1 MLQVSGNTLQQVKLK
16 YLGLVLTSDGRRNM
30 EIDTRISKANAV
42 LRELYR
48 PLLTKQEFF
57 DTTKLTVFKSVF
69 VPILSYGH
77 ESWVMTRAI

>member
-16 YLGLVLTSDGRRNM
+16 YLGLVLTSDGRWNM